1 MSDLVLT
8 QAAPL
13 AKSRGNGKT
22 GLRIV
27 QTACI
32 FVIALVMISPLFM
45 LLIASLKDDRFRIL
59 ADMGSFRAFWVSE
72 PTLSNYREIANFSGE
87 LAYGRYLFNSLVIL
101 VATVVSGLIVNSM
114 AGFVLAWGSLRG
126 KAILLALVVALYV
139 IPQESIIMPLVVMMS
154 RAGLTDTFAVQ
165 ILPWAASP
173 LYVFLFYQFFAQL
186 PKELYEAAE
195 MDGASAFRIY
205 RSIYMPL
212 SLPALATVSI
222 LMGIESWNQYLW
234 PTLVTQTDYARPI
247 AVAIATF
254 FGQDSI
260 YWDRAMAASVLMMI
274 PEAWENHTEMDPARR
289 AFYDFHSSLMEPWD
303 GPAAVAFTD
312 G

>member
-1 MSDLVLT
+1 MSDLVMSQPTPVVKPWASSKTPFHLV
-8 QAAPL
+8 QAV
-13 AKSRGNGKT
+13 S
-22 GLRIV
+22 
-27 QTACI
+27 I
-32 FVIALVMISPLFM
+32 FIIALVVISPLFM
-45 LLIASLKDDRFRIL
+45 LLIASLKDDRFQIL
-59 ADMGSFRAFWVSE
+59 ADMGSFRAFWVSD
-72 PTLSNYREIANFSGE
+72 PTLANFKEVAHFSGE
-87 LAYGRYLFNSLVIL
+87 LAFGRYLLNSLLIL
-101 VATVVSGLIVNSM
+101 AVTVGGGLIVNSM

-126 KAILLALVVALYV
+126 KAVLLALVVALYV
-139 IPQESIIMPLVVMMS
+139 IPQESIIMPLVVMVS
-154 RAGLTDTFAVQ
+154 RAGMTDTFAVQ
-165 ILPWAASP
+165 ILPWVASP
-173 LYVFLFYQFFAQL
+173 LYIFLFYQFFAQL

-195 MDGASAFRIY
+195 IDGASVFRIY

-247 AVAIATF
+247 SVAIATF

-274 PEAWENHTEMDPARR
+274 PILALYL
-289 AFYDFHSSLMEPWD
+289 AFQRWFVSSFV
-303 GPAAVAFTD
+303 GSAVK

>member
-1 MSDLVLT
+1 MSDIALPQINV
-8 QAAPL
+8 AER
-13 AKSRGNGKT
+13 SGKMP
-22 GLRIV
+22 LRIV
-27 QTACI
+27 QTVCI
-32 FVIALVMISPLFM
+32 FIVALVIISPLFM
-45 LLIASLKDDRFRIL
+45 LLIASLKDDRFQIL
-59 ADMGSFRAFWVSE
+59 ADMGSFRAFWVST
-72 PTLSNYREIANFSGE
+72 PTLSNFREIAHFSGE

-101 VATVVSGLIVNSM
+101 AVTVASGLVINSM
-114 AGFVLAWGSLRG
+114 AGFVLAWGSLPG
-126 KAILLALVVALYV
+126 KAILLSLVVALYV

-154 RAGLTDTFAVQ
+154 RAGMTDTFAVQ
-165 ILPWAASP
+165 ILPWVASP
-173 LYVFLFYQFFAQL
+173 LYIFLFYQFFAQL

-195 MDGASAFRIY
+195 IDGASIFRIY
-205 RSIYMPL
+205 RSIYLPL

-247 AVAIATF
+247 SVAIATF

-274 PEAWENHTEMDPARR
+274 PILGLYL
-289 AFYDFHSSLMEPWD
+289 AFQRWFVSSFV
-303 GPAAVAFTD
+303 GSAVK

>member
-1 MSDLVLT
+1 MSDLVMS
-8 QAAPL
+8 QATPVVKPWASSKASFHL
-13 AKSRGNGKT
+13 
-22 GLRIV
+22 V
-27 QTACI
+27 QAICI
-32 FVIALVMISPLFM
+32 FIIALVVISPLFM
-45 LLIASLKDDRFRIL
+45 LLIASLKDDRFQIL
-59 ADMGSFRAFWVSE
+59 ADMGSFRAFWVSD
-72 PTLSNYREIANFSGE
+72 PTLANFKEVAHFSGE
-87 LAYGRYLFNSLVIL
+87 LAFGRYLLNSLLIL
-101 VATVVSGLIVNSM
+101 AVTVGGGLVVNSM

-126 KAILLALVVALYV
+126 KAVLLALVVALYV
-139 IPQESIIMPLVVMMS
+139 IPQESIIMPLVVMVS
-154 RAGLTDTFAVQ
+154 RAGMTDTFAVQ
-165 ILPWAASP
+165 ILPWVASP
-173 LYVFLFYQFFAQL
+173 LYIFLFYQFFAQL

-195 MDGASAFRIY
+195 IDGASVFRIY

-247 AVAIATF
+247 SVAIATF

-274 PEAWENHTEMDPARR
+274 PILALYL
-289 AFYDFHSSLMEPWD
+289 AFQRWFVSSFV
-303 GPAAVAFTD
+303 GSAVK

>member
-1 MSDLVLT
+1 MSDIALPRVVP
-8 QAAPL
+8 AER
-13 AKSRGNGKT
+13 SGKIS
-22 GLRIV
+22 LRIV
-27 QTACI
+27 QTAAI
-32 FVIALVMISPLFM
+32 FFIALIVISPLFM
-45 LLIASLKDDRFRIL
+45 LLIASLKDDRFQIL
-59 ADMGSFRAFWVSE
+59 ADMGSFRAFWVSN
-72 PTLSNYREIANFSGE
+72 PTLSNFNEIAHFSGE

-101 VATVVSGLIVNSM
+101 AVTVASGLVVNSM
-114 AGFVLAWGSLRG
+114 AGFILAWGSLRG
-126 KAILLALVVALYV
+126 KAVLLSLVVALYV

-165 ILPWAASP
+165 ILPWVASP
-173 LYVFLFYQFFAQL
+173 LYIFLFYQFFAQL

-195 MDGASAFRIY
+195 IDGASIFRIY
-205 RSIYMPL
+205 RSIYLPL

-247 AVAIATF
+247 SVAIATF

-274 PEAWENHTEMDPARR
+274 PILALYL
-289 AFYDFHSSLMEPWD
+289 AFQRWFVSSFV
-303 GPAAVAFTD
+303 GSAVK